1 MRHLSPPDMKVYVF
15 LTFLTL
21 LLSVGFG
28 FSQGL
33 NTIVIDPGHGGKDH
47 GCSGD
52 HSIEKHLTLDIAYK
66 LKNRLNQQSP
76 QINVK
81 MTRTHDVFVP
91 LEERCAYANKVEADL
106 FISIH
111 CNMIDVTSVNGTET
125 YVLGENAERNIASLL
140 QREQAY
146 DDDSGQT
153 YGDNLN
159 YILAQ
164 AYHQQNLK
172 ESIQLASII
181 MNQME
186 QHTDLK
192 RRQIKQANFKVLK
205 GLYMPGVL
213 VETGFL
219 SNPSDESYLLSNKG
233 QYAIAD
239 GINGGLQHYITHSL
253 DYQVTPTTTTIV
265 KQNVVTTSRTVP
277 RQARYGI
284 VIART
289 IGASANVLRPEWNNV
304 PDYELYV
311 SDNIYYHITGD
322 FITRS
327 EANEALKY
335 LQKNGFKGAYIEDYQ
350 NLISFT
356 KVN

>member
-1 MRHLSPPDMKVYVF
+1 MKVYVF

-21 LLSVGFG
+21 LLSIGFG

-76 QINVK
+76 QIDVK

-91 LEERCAYANKVEADL
+91 LEERCAYANKVDADL

-111 CNMIDVTSVNGTET
+111 CNQIDVTSVNGTET
-125 YVLGENAERNIASLL
+125 YVLGENAERNITSLL
-140 QREQAY
+140 KREQAY

-181 MNQME
+181 MDQLE
-186 QHTDLK
+186 AHTTLK

-213 VETGFL
+213 IETGFL
-219 SNPSDESYLLSNKG
+219 SNHNDESYLLSNRG

-239 GINGGLQHYITHSL
+239 GINGGLQHYMTHSL
-253 DYQVTPTTTTIV
+253 DYSIEPSTPVTSIVSTTNY
-265 KQNVVTTSRTVP
+265 QSAVTSSRP
-277 RQARYGI
+277 AQRQERYGI

-289 IGASANVLRPEWNNV
+289 IGAAANVSRPEWNNV
-304 PDYELYV
+304 TQYDLYIEE
-311 SDNIYYHITGD
+311 DTYYYIIGD
-322 FITRS
+322 FTSTR
-327 EANEALKY
+327 EADETLRF
-335 LQKNGFKGAYIEDYQ
+335 LRQNGFRGAYIEDYQ
-350 NLISFT
+350 NLTTFA